1 MISRILILGIN
12 GGFGALFSRLLTSRG
27 ISVIGADLADQAGAG
42 VRCDRYI
49 SCDLETPSNELKGLA
64 SHSDTLLFCVPE
76 QTLVAGLRVFAD
88 IAAPGSLFVDTLSIK
103 TPVATI
109 VSDRRNDVQHL
120 SINPMFAPDI
130 GFSHQNVAAVPLVG
144 GDKCDEFA
152 DYMRDW
158 GAKVISMDVVTHDRQ
173 TAITQALT
181 HAVTIAFGDCLSR
194 LDYDA
199 EKAWSISAP
208 PHRLLM
214 TLYTRILSK
223 DPDVY
228 WEIQADNPYAS
239 EARMSLI
246 QALQDIESIS
256 QNRDRNAFQRIV
268 MSGKSAI
275 GAILPTLNSLTEKIF
290 GQA

>member
-1 MISRILILGIN
+1 MISRTLILGIN
-12 GGFGALFSRLLTSRG
+12 GGFGALFSRLLASRG
-27 ISVIGADLADQAGAG
+27 ISVIGTDLADKAGTG
-42 VRCDRYI
+42 VQCERYI
-49 SCDLETPSNELKGLA
+49 SCDLGKPSNELKSLA
-64 SHSDTLLFCVPE
+64 SQSDTFLFCVPE
-76 QTLVAGLRVFAD
+76 QALVEGLRVFAD

-130 GFSHQNVAAVPLVG
+130 GFSHQNVAAVPVVG

-152 DYMRDW
+152 ARMRDW
-158 GAKVISMDVVTHDRQ
+158 GANVISMDVVTHDRQ

-194 LDYDA
+194 LGYDA

-256 QNRDRNAFQRIV
+256 QNRDRNAFHRIV
-268 MSGKSAI
+268 LSGKSAI
-275 GAILPTLNSLTEKIF
+275 SAILPALNSLTEKIF
-290 GQA
+290 GQV

>member
-12 GGFGALFSRLLTSRG
+12 GGFGALFSRLLVARG
-27 ISVIGADLADQAGAG
+27 ISVVGADLAAQAGAG

-49 SCDLETPSNELKGLA
+49 SCDLGKPSNELKSLA
-64 SHSDTLLFCVPE
+64 SQSDTFLFCVPE
-76 QTLVAGLRVFAD
+76 QPLVEGLRVFAD

-130 GFSHQNVAAVPLVG
+130 GFSHQNVAAVPVVG

-152 DYMRDW
+152 AYMRDW
-158 GAKVISMDVVTHDRQ
+158 GANVISMDVVTHDRQ

-194 LDYDA
+194 LGYDA

-239 EARMSLI
+239 EARVSLI

-256 QNRDRNAFQRIV
+256 QNRDRNAFHRIV

-275 GAILPTLNSLTEKIF
+275 SAILPTLNSLAEKIF

>member
-1 MISRILILGIN
+1 MISRVLIFGIN
-12 GGFGALFSRLLTSRG
+12 GGFGSLFSQMMVSKG
-27 ISVIGADLADQAGAG
+27 ILVTGADLADKAGAG

-49 SCDLETPSNELKGLA
+49 SCDLGKLSNELSDRA
-64 SHSDTLLFCVPE
+64 SECDTFLFCVPE
-76 QTLVAGLRVFAD
+76 QALVRGLRVFAD
-88 IAAPGSLFVDTLSIK
+88 VPAPGSLFVDTLSIK
-103 TPVATI
+103 TPVADI
-109 VSDRRNDVQHL
+109 VSHMRNDVQYL

-130 GFSHQNVAAVPLVG
+130 GFNHQNIAAVPIID

-152 DYMRDW
+152 AYLHDW
-158 GAKVISMDVVTHDRQ
+158 GANVISMDVVTHDRQ

-194 LDYDA
+194 LGYEA

-214 TLYTRILSK
+214 TLYARILSK

-239 EARMSLI
+239 EARMALI
-246 QALQDIESIS
+246 QALQRIETIS
-256 QNRDRNAFQRIV
+256 RNRDRNAFHRFV
-268 MSGKSAI
+268 ASGKS
-275 GAILPTLNSLTEKIF
+275 GLSAILPVLNSLTEKIF

>member
-12 GGFGALFSRLLTSRG
+12 GGFGVLFSRLLTSRG
-27 ISVIGADLADQAGAG
+27 ISVAGADLADRAGAG
-42 VRCDRYI
+42 VRCDQYI
-49 SCDLETPSNELKGLA
+49 SCDLGKPSDELKRLA
-64 SHSDTLLFCVPE
+64 SQCDAFLFCVPE
-76 QTLVAGLRVFAD
+76 QALVGGLQVFAA
-88 IAAPGSLFVDTLSIK
+88 IAAPGSLFIDTLSIK
-103 TPVATI
+103 TPVANI
-109 VSDRRNDVQHL
+109 VSDRRKDVQHL

-130 GFSHQNVAAVPLVG
+130 GFSHQNVAAVPIID

-152 DYMRDW
+152 AYMRDW
-158 GAKVISMDVVTHDRQ
+158 GANVIRMDVVTHDRQ

-194 LDYDA
+194 LGYDA

-214 TLYTRILSK
+214 SLYARILSK

-239 EARMSLI
+239 EARAALI
-246 QALQDIESIS
+246 QALQNIESIS
-256 QNRDRNAFQRIV
+256 RNRDRSAFHQILT
-268 MSGKSAI
+268 SGKSAVS
-275 GAILPTLNSLTEKIF
+275 AILPVLNALTEKLF

>member
-12 GGFGALFSRLLTSRG
+12 GGFGALFSRLLASRG
-27 ISVIGADLADQAGAG
+27 ISVIGTDLADKADAG
-42 VRCDRYI
+42 VQCDRYI
-49 SCDLETPSNELKGLA
+49 SCDLGKPSNELKSLA
-64 SHSDTLLFCVPE
+64 SQSDTCLFCVPE
-76 QTLVAGLRVFAD
+76 QALVEGLRVFAD

-130 GFSHQNVAAVPLVG
+130 GFSRQNVAAVPVVG

-152 DYMRDW
+152 TYMRDW
-158 GAKVISMDVVTHDRQ
+158 GANVISMDVVTHDRQ

-181 HAVTIAFGDCLSR
+181 HAVTIAFGDCLSP
-194 LDYDA
+194 LGYDA
-199 EKAWSISAP
+199 EKAWSVSSP

-214 TLYTRILSK
+214 TLFARILDK

-228 WEIQADNPYAS
+228 WEIQVDNPYAS
-239 EARMSLI
+239 EARRALIESL
-246 QALQDIESIS
+246 QHLESIS
-256 QNRDRNAFQRIV
+256 LNRDRGAFQAMLR
-268 MSGKSAI
+268 SGKSAI
-275 GAILPTLNSLTEKIF
+275 SHIMPALSALTEKIF
-290 GQA
+290 RKV

>member
-1 MISRILILGIN
+1 MISRVLILGIN
-12 GGFGALFSRLLTSRG
+12 GGFGVLFSRLLVSRG
-27 ISVIGADLADQAGAG
+27 ISVTGADLADKAGVD
-42 VRCDRYI
+42 VRCDQYL
-49 SCDLETPSNELKGLA
+49 SCDIGKPSNELKSLA
-64 SHSDTLLFCVPE
+64 SQSDTLLFCVPE
-76 QTLVAGLRVFAD
+76 KALVDGLAALAD

-103 TPVATI
+103 TPVANI
-109 VSDRRNDVQHL
+109 VSTLRKDIQHL

-130 GFSHQNVAAVPLVG
+130 GFRHQNVAVVPIVA

-152 DYMRDW
+152 AYMRDW
-158 GAKVISMDVVTHDRQ
+158 GANVKSMDVVTHDRQ

-194 LDYDA
+194 LGYDA
-199 EKAWSISAP
+199 ENAWSVSAP

-214 TLYTRILSK
+214 TLYARILSK

-239 EARMSLI
+239 QARMTLI
-246 QALQDIESIS
+246 QALQNIELIS
-256 QNRDRNAFQRIV
+256 QNRDRNAFHRMV
-268 MSGKSAI
+268 TSGKSAI
-275 GAILPTLNSLTEKIF
+275 SAILPALNSLTDKIF